1 MTEYAP
7 QGALDRLI
15 RRLDEEEDETI
26 PFPHKQ
32 AMLQQV
38 VSGCQA
44 LVAETLKHRDLA
56 TRNILVF
63 GFDVADVSK
72 TLVKVSDFGLAVNGF
87 TAAHAYVQHEG
98 AKSIRY
104 LAPESLQKGNYSEKT
119 DVWGFGV
126 LAWELLTDGN
136 KPYFMLPDDAAV
148 VAHVLGGGRLP
159 QPTATECPSTAVW
172 EAVESCWLVPKKFR
186 PTFAKLAIKLGR
198 THTAAE
204 PKQSNQ
210 ATRAA
215 AANSSCSSSSI
226 SSSSSS
232 SSRSSSCSSSSGSSG
247 SSSIHSSIA
256 LAAAANAATATVA
269 ELAPSSTSTTV
280 HFQPALPLQPNFNV
294 HAMFAPTTV
303 SAEPSLLGGDAW
315 LDDDAYG
322 GIGGGGITN
331 PISIQSIVATKS
343 EAKLPQP
350 TFSSA
355 QELGKDPL
363 GWSGLDST
371 CSAAMGPKSSENMW
385 QNALQQ
391 LVDKIYDE
399 SDDDDNGEQLAALR
413 NAATAMVTT
422 SSLTLSSSS
431 SFSSSSTTSSVSSS
445 SAASSPTL
453 SSASA
458 KVGVA
463 LQTYVSSPTPS
474 IAPHFLQ
481 QQFYAGSKMR
491 PMARCP
497 NPNQPGCTLYV
508 RAVPFDCTGRMLFDV
523 FKGAGMIRHEKGFGT
538 CINIHKMKTPPT
550 KKGSPFTHY
559 AYVEFNKRSGL
570 QYCLASENRDSFYVT
585 SLSAGRVKLYL
596 EAGCSSTGGD
606 EAMGAPLAPPAAAAT
621 KAPAKAIRSTS
632 DAAWLPANIL
642 GSKSSSSWAG
652 LAGTE
657 VAKRASKPAPAPT
670 VLETR
675 VDPLDGC
682 RYTQKEFT
690 DLYGGLGE
698 WRAAG
703 GEKVVAKASAAAS
716 ATFPTQRRD
725 PADGKMYTRDDFL
738 KCYGGL
744 REWNVAGTESA
755 DWKCK
760 CSFTNF
766 KSRETCKNCGMNRP
780 KKAGTVR
787 MSAAASKAK
796 VPATP
801 KAKEKATTAG
811 SRVPLGVRQQQ
822 QQSKKKKKK
831 KKAKTETAKGVP
843 VDVSCK
849 DLKALLKEHGWESL
863 LSKRK
868 TSTQVYSL
876 KKDGRTEKVSILWC
890 DMESQGNRSKIR
902 KYEEVLE
909 KSGVLA

>member
-1 MTEYAP
+1 MLSDRRAGGWSFECSSDNPIEEYEYERTRSINRTSLTPLEANGPHDVAP
-7 QGALDRLI
+7 AFSSTTLLGSGSFKEAL
-15 RRLDEEEDETI
+15 
-26 PFPHKQ
+26 
-32 AMLQQV
+32 A
-38 VSGCQA
+38 
-44 LVAETLKHRDLA
+44 AETLKHRDLA

-210 ATRAA
+210 AT
-215 AANSSCSSSSI
+215 
-226 SSSSSS
+226 
-232 SSRSSSCSSSSGSSG
+232 
-247 SSSIHSSIA
+247 
-256 LAAAANAATATVA
+256 
-269 ELAPSSTSTTV
+269 
-280 HFQPALPLQPNFNV
+280 Q
-294 HAMFAPTTV
+294 
-303 SAEPSLLGGDAW
+303 PSLLGGDAW